1 MLDLLERLKDGNT
14 WREVADVLGGQY
26 SGAFWRLVAIGERH
40 ATTEQANIVRAH
52 FGLDP
57 IAETP
62 AETVTAAG
70 VDRVVKVSKRPNTAI
85 LAAVSGDVIEVDI
98 KAGKLAVGESPS
110 CSVTL
115 RYSDSAKRTRAKRTH
130 GDTMADLALL
140 PPSAFST
147 VRGKTGNLE
156 QISATISAARQALD
170 YGNIEAD
177 LQLWGLIAGV
187 GG

>member
-1 MLDLLERLKDGNT
+1 MIELLERLKDGNT

-115 RYSDSAKRTRAKRTH
+115 RYSDSTQRKRRARTH

-147 VRGKTGNLE
+147 VRGKTGNL
-156 QISATISAARQALD
+156 AA
-170 YGNIEAD
+170 
-177 LQLWGLIAGV
+177 IAAAAQRAAAEL
-187 GG
+187 GGIRTC